1 MNKDTIREAV
11 RDRYGS
17 IAAEAGRSCCGPA
30 GCDAVGADSFSSH
43 LEYGAEEL
51 GSLPEGADLGLGSGN
66 PVAQADLQEGDTV
79 LDLGSGGGIDCFL
92 ASSKVGPA
100 GKVIGVDMTPE
111 MIVRAR
117 RNAQEGGYDNV
128 DFRLG
133 EIEALPVADS
143 SVDVIISNCV
153 LNLSPERDRV
163 FAETLRVLRPGGR
176 LVISDLICDVAVPAR
191 LREEAE
197 AMTACLP
204 IERESYLEELE
215 AAGFVD
221 VGITF
226 ATPYPRQALSST
238 PVAQRIMKE
247 APDLAESL
255 SGFASSVS
263 GAIIQGRKPEA

>member
-17 IAAEAGRSCCGPA
+17 IASDAGHACCGPA
-30 GCDAVGADSFSSH
+30 SCDTGAAHSFSSR
-43 LEYGAEEL
+43 LDYGAKEL
-51 GSLPEGADLGLGSGN
+51 RSLPEGADLGLGSGN
-66 PVAQADLQEGDTV
+66 PIAQADLQEGDTV

-92 ASSKVGPA
+92 ASREVGPS
-100 GKVIGVDMTPE
+100 GKVIGIDMTPE

-117 RNAQEGGYDNV
+117 RNAQEGGFDNV

-133 EIEALPVADS
+133 EIEALPVADN

-163 FAETLRVLRPGGR
+163 LAEALRVLRPGGQ
-176 LVISDLICDVAVPAR
+176 LVISDVICDVAIPAR
-191 LREEAE
+191 LREAAE
-197 AMTACLP
+197 AVTACLP
-204 IERESYLEELE
+204 IERETYGAELQ

-221 VGITF
+221 VGITH
-226 ATPYPRQALSST
+226 TKPYPLEALWST

-263 GAIIQGRKPEA
+263 GAIIKGRKPEA